1 MSRIYIVVMG
11 LSVSDI
17 LLVCTG
23 ASFVR
28 TFFIATGTFGA
39 MSLYG
44 HTTSRDLIRVGSILL
59 IGQIDIIAARMSNRF
74 VASPTL
80 EFAISIIG
88 VAVFVGL
95 ASAINGASMA
105 YPEGV
110 PYEALKQR

>member
-1 MSRIYIVVMG
+1 MG
-11 LSVSDI
+11 LSVSAI

-59 IGQIDIIAARMSNRF
+59 VGQIDIIAARLNNRF

-88 VAVFVGL
+88 FAVFFGL
-95 ASAINGASMA
+95 APAINSASMA
-105 YPEGV
+105 SMRKAPHT
-110 PYEALKQR
+110 KR